1 MEGAV
6 QIGSFYCGLML
17 RIFSD
22 KVDGT
27 DDSFIDPGSVFLG
40 IELFE
45 YHLSAIFGCDIV
57 TWKSVQADG
66 DDIIPA
72 LLAIAEGLVIRA
84 HHQNIDKSG
93 NHFFHYIDIANIHG
107 DSSLP
112 IDVLN

>member
-1 MEGAV
+1 M
-6 QIGSFYCGLML
+6 GSFYYSLML

-45 YHLSAIFGCDIV
+45 YHLSAIIGCDIV

-72 LLAIAEGLVIRA
+72 FLAIAKGLVIRA
-84 HHQNIDKSG
+84 HHQDID
-93 NHFFHYIDIANIHG
+93 
-107 DSSLP
+107 
-112 IDVLN
+112 